1 MNITKKLPVTVL
13 SGFLGAGKTTLLNH
27 VLHNKEGLKVAVIVN
42 DMSEVN
48 VDAEL
53 VKSEN
58 TLSRTEEKL
67 VEMSNGCICCT
78 LREDLMIE
86 VERLA
91 KEDRFDYLLIESTGI
106 SEPVPVAQTFSF
118 VDEENGIDLSKF
130 SYVDTMV
137 TVVDAFNFFKD
148 FGSPETLMDRKL
160 TDIEGDYRTIVNLLT
175 DQIEFANVIIL
186 NKKDLVS
193 EEHIGVLKAAI
204 HKLNP
209 SAKIIESSFSK
220 VDPKKILNTGLFNF
234 EEAEQSAGWIE
245 ELNKDEHTPET
256 EEYGISS
263 FVYRSQK
270 PFDPAR
276 FWYYVQHHFPSTIIR
291 SKGLF
296 WLASRPEQALIWGQ
310 AGGSLRADS
319 AGVWWSSMPFE
330 KRIRYMAFVENQK
343 QIEAGW
349 NETFG
354 DRKNEIV
361 FIGQD
366 MDETAIKSALE
377 ACLATEDE
385 LATQKWKHGNRATRM
400 NGQCSG
406 LMFINLKKS
415 LVSIR
420 RYLLKHPGESYNYY
434 HLAGCL
440 RFQRI
445 IVKLDLQLL
454 QLSSFRTDG
463 PIQLALQ
470 FL

>member
-1 MNITKKLPVTVL
+1 MLKTKKLPVTVL

-48 VDAEL
+48 VDANL

-78 LREDLMIE
+78 LREDLMVE

-118 VDEENGIDLSKF
+118 VDEENGIDLSEF
-130 SYVDTMV
+130 SYIDTMV
-137 TVVDAFNFFKD
+137 TVVDAFNFFND
-148 FGSPETLMDRKL
+148 FGSSERLMDREL
-160 TDIEGDYRTIVNLLT
+160 TDMEGDYRTIVSLLT

-186 NKKDLVS
+186 NKADLVTK
-193 EEHIGVLKAAI
+193 ETIGVLRSTIK
-204 HKLNP
+204 KLNP
-209 SAKIIESSFSK
+209 AAKIIESSFSK
-220 VDPKKILNTGLFNF
+220 VSPKEILNTGLFDF
-234 EEAEQSAGWIE
+234 EEAEQSAGWLE
-245 ELNKDEHTPET
+245 ELNKEEHTPET

-263 FVYRSQK
+263 FVYRTRK
-270 PFDPAR
+270 PFDPVR
-276 FWYYVQHHFPSTIIR
+276 FWSYTQEKFPSTVIR

-296 WLASRPEQALIWGQ
+296 WIASRPEQALVWGQ

-330 KRIRYMAFVENQK
+330 ERVRYAGFMENQ
-343 QIEAGW
+343 QHIESGW
-349 NETFG
+349 DKKFG

-366 MDETAIKSALE
+366 MDKESIKSDLDS
-377 ACLATEDE
+377 CLSTEDE
-385 LATQKWKHGNRATRM
+385 LATDFW
-400 NGQCSG
+400 
-406 LMFINLKKS
+406 
-415 LVSIR
+415 V
-420 RYLLKHPGESYNYY
+420 
-434 HLAGCL
+434 
-440 RFQRI
+440 
-445 IVKLDLQLL
+445 
-454 QLSSFRTDG
+454 DG
-463 PIQLALQ
+463 YKDHWPIQR
-470 FL
+470 FSRVS